1 MQKTLRL
8 TTVQAIAINYE
19 NGEVKQSPLKPLVY
33 EGRKWREKQIEDFF
47 KEQLEDKTQKIMVV
61 GENETTT
68 TYEVEL
74 SKFLEIATE
83 KKEK

>member
-8 TTVQAIAINYE
+8 TTVQAIAINYD
-19 NGEVKQSPLKPLVY
+19 NGEVKQTPLKPLIY
-33 EGRKWREKQIEDFF
+33 EGRKWREKQIEDYF
-47 KEQLEDKTQKIMVV
+47 KEQLEDKSQKIMVV
-61 GENETTT
+61 GEDETTK

-74 SKFLEIATE
+74 LKFLQIATE